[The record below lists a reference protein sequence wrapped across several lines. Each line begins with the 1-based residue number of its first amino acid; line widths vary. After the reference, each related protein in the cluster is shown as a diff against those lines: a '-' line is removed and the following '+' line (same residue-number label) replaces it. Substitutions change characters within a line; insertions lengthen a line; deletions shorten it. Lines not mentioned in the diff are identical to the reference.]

1 MKIQILDKTT
11 SSITFL
17 VEGIRSDLAG
27 EMRRVML
34 SEIPTMAIEWVDF
47 KKNDSAL
54 QDEIIAN
61 RLGQV
66 PLTYDKEAYSLPEEC
81 KCGGKGCSRCQVKL
95 TLKKEGPCVVYSG
108 DLKIRDKNVNPV
120 FDKIPIVKL
129 YENQELEFLATAQ
142 LGRGKDHMKW
152 QGAVVGYINVPNFSI
167 TVKNRKEM
175 EKYIKICPKHLIKKS
190 KNKLVITKPFE
201 CNMCMQCVEAS
212 NGDIKIEPLKDSFIF
227 NVETAS
233 GLKPDEIVLFA
244 VETIEKKLKD
254 FGKGVKKLK

>member
-1 MKIQILDKTT
+1 MKIQILDKTV

-17 VEGIRSDLAG
+17 VEGVSSGIAG
-27 EMRRVML
+27 EIRRVMM

-54 QDEIIAN
+54 QDEIVAN

-66 PLTYDKEAYSLPEEC
+66 PLTYEKGNYNLPENC

-108 DLKIRDKNVNPV
+108 DLKSKDKSVSPV

-129 YENQELEFLATAQ
+129 YENQEMQFLATAQ
-142 LGRGKDHMKW
+142 LGVGKEHAKW
-152 QGAVVGYINVPNFSI
+152 QGAVVGYRNVPNFTI
-167 TVKNRKEM
+167 NVKNEKEI
-175 EKYIKICPKHLIKKS
+175 EKYMKICPRHLMKKS
-190 KNKLVITKPFE
+190 KRKLIVTKPFE

-212 NGDIKIEPLKDSFIF
+212 NGNIKIEPLKDSFIF
-227 NVETAS
+227 TVESAS
-233 GLKPDEIVLFA
+233 GLKPDEIVLLA
-244 VETIEKKLKD
+244 TETTGKKLKD
-254 FGKGVKKLK
+254 FTKAMKKLK